1 MCTNGSLKSQEC
13 FLQDQPTETS
23 LLARSP
29 LNLGRGFGNHG
40 LLASARPLCG
50 WQLETAVG
58 QRIVCRK
65 GAFLIQNNA
74 PYATKPM
81 KQSSTSF
88 APVYLLDSSGSLSYS
103 RWS

>member
-1 MCTNGSLKSQEC
+1 ME
-13 FLQDQPTETS
+13 EY
-23 LLARSP
+23 LLAQSP

-65 GAFLIQNNA
+65 GVFLIQNIA

-88 APVYLLDSSGSLSYS
+88 THVYLLDSSGSLSYS